1 MQLTVKLNETD
12 EKGLLTLD
20 LALSTGQEDLA
31 LNLVEHKINVNQ
43 KNTLGSNS
51 LHSAIA
57 RGMSFILKRSNHQ
70 RLMILFNMKQT
81 RLAFTFKSIISGDTR
96 SAIFLLEHGADV
108 NMPDNDGNYPLHLV
122 LMIKDNTMANVTEM
136 LLDLGAKLDVQN
148 KDLM

>member
-1 MQLTVKLNETD
+1 
-12 EKGLLTLD
+12 
-20 LALSTGQEDLA
+20 
-31 LNLVEHKINVNQ
+31 
-43 KNTLGSNS
+43 
-51 LHSAIA
+51 
-57 RGMSFILKRSNHQ
+57 
-70 RLMILFNMKQT
+70 MKQT